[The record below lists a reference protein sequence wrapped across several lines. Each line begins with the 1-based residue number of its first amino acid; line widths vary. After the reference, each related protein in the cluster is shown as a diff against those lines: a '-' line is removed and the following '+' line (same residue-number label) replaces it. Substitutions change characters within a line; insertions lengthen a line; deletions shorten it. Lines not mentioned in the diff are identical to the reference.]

1 MCIDTILLCFKV
13 QQAHRS
19 LLDIPVHVRP
29 PTFQRRTGSL
39 PAYDLQTVTQGG
51 FSSRMFLSV
60 LDQKRLK
67 PHLSRREP
75 VAMRVPQTPH
85 LYHQPPYSRPLAP
98 PTLPL
103 DRQKQEA
110 VNPQNKQE
118 AVSPENK
125 QGAVSPQNKQ
135 EVVSPQNKQGAVS
148 PQNKQG
154 SVSPLRALPLL
165 LHTSQQP
172 WRRKG
177 RERQ

>member
-19 LLDIPVHVRP
+19 LLDIPVHVIP

-51 FSSRMFLSV
+51 FRSRMFLSV
-60 LDQKRLK
+60 LDQKRLT

-110 VNPQNKQE
+110 VSPQNKQE
-118 AVSPENK
+118 A
-125 QGAVSPQNKQ
+125 
-135 EVVSPQNKQGAVS
+135 VSPQNKQGAVS